1 MDHSIV
7 EALRVHTR
15 RMHAVMRQLKR
26 TRARRASGLLP
37 CTECKNLDEVLLDI
51 PEPVRGKISIAPLPK
66 NMDVNT
72 NKKRREERVR
82 WLLLSSDNRMMTCA
96 SLYTSSIAKAECFAI
111 TLAIKEQERREEPQ
125 TIIISD
131 SQEAA
136 WSQKKKRPVLED
148 GSRLAKIPTSLERRR
163 HYENEDSDDDYPDE
177 AIPIVACCILCLLII
192 MIILLSLISSLSVTD
207 YTDDEDDSSTV
218 TYKTDAASNFTLI
231 CVFEYITRDIWN
243 KTDQCTDYVYIRA
256 YYYAVNVN
264 HEPLIFTKKTLTR
277 RTHILYYDDPTYW
290 YNLSMADFAVNYV
303 QRLRYAHADWYL
315 GMWGATFIRLIVA
328 DIVGLSTSNTT
339 DEPNTVQFVGASPR
353 FLWASPPNP
362 IRGIYPGIRGMLD
375 MLREFPN
382 YKRLLNQDR
391 ICFSISSSINYA
403 RNLYRNIDFRM
414 EMEDMD
420 GSVLRYTRYRFTSI
434 DNHTNQYP
442 LDSDN
447 FKYEFNDTTYTHF
460 WSLRVGGNL
469 KGFFAY
475 DDAST
480 IAHKMS
486 ELLKAYPVDRCVV
499 FDDLGDDMWEA
510 NFKHDGRT
518 ISFKKYEMLHAV
530 SSAMVKRYGRAFPSK
545 YY

>member
-1 MDHSIV
+1 MKSRVLAHEVSGPPSMIAGGSEEVHPQISGESRGDTEESAMDESSMASAMD
-7 EALRVHTR
+7 EAST
-15 RMHAVMRQLKR
+15 
-26 TRARRASGLLP
+26 ASDADA
-37 CTECKNLDEVLLDI
+37 TDVSDDD
-51 PEPVRGKISIAPLPK
+51 VSTAP
-66 NMDVNT
+66 N
-72 NKKRREERVR
+72 
-82 WLLLSSDNRMMTCA
+82 
-96 SLYTSSIAKAECFAI
+96 
-111 TLAIKEQERREEPQ
+111 
-125 TIIISD
+125 
-131 SQEAA
+131 
-136 WSQKKKRPVLED
+136 ED
-148 GSRLAKIPTSLERRR
+148 G
-163 HYENEDSDDDYPDE
+163 DDDYPDE
-177 AIPIVACCILCLLII
+177 AIPIVACCITCLLIV
-192 MIILLSLISSLSVTD
+192 MIILLPLISSLSATD
-207 YTDDEDDSSTV
+207 LNDDDDG
-218 TYKTDAASNFTLI
+218 NFTLI
-231 CVFEYITRDIWN
+231 CVFEYITWDIWN

-264 HEPLIFTKKTLTR
+264 HEPLVFTRKTLKR
-277 RTHILYYDDPTYW
+277 RTHILYYDDPMYW
-290 YNLSMADFAVNYV
+290 YNLGMADFAVNFV

-315 GMWGATFIRLIVA
+315 GMWGATFVRLLTSLWDTNIVRDSLYELTHRTMFGPINSSRFDGFAIINSIIKDMRGAFKVEQQYNERIFKGTSHPIIRPGWTYLHTAAVWPGGEDVVTDRHVRNLLSVA